1 MKAIYFFRNDF
12 RLKDNETLSK
22 ALNES
27 KEITFI
33 VKAPLETWGHWR
45 KKFYSESLLNLKEK
59 LKSFGHELYILT
71 DNQIKNIPFT
81 EYDVLYTPLINASYE
96 KREEK
101 ALSKEIQ
108 LIASWNDRLIENLPY
123 SNIKDLPNIFTEFR
137 KKIEKGF
144 TPKTE
149 FPLPNSWPKTKKI
162 DLKSV
167 ELSPFDQPH
176 KDSAFPFLGGED
188 AAWERLQ
195 DYFFKTQNILT
206 YKETRNGL
214 IGLDYSTK
222 FSPYLALGCISARS
236 IYRMVEEFEN
246 QVKANQDTYWVK
258 FELWWREYFRWVYEK
273 FPERYFSPSGLKEK
287 LLFAKDDQ
295 NLFEK
300 WKRGK
305 TGDDFVD
312 ANMIELRKTGWMS
325 NRGRQNVASYLV
337 KDLELPW
344 IWGANYFENE
354 LIDYD
359 VFSNWGNW
367 LYVAGVGNDP
377 RPNRYFNT
385 QKQAGMYD
393 GDFSYRHLW
402 LRD

>member
-22 ALNES
+22 ALQES
-27 KEITFI
+27 TEITFI
-33 VKAPLETWGHWR
+33 AKAPLENWGLWR

-59 LKSFGHELYILT
+59 LESFGHELYILT
-71 DNQIKNIPFT
+71 DNQIKDFPFT
-81 EYDVLYTPLINASYE
+81 EYDVLYTPRINASYE
-96 KREEK
+96 KKEEK
-101 ALSKEIQ
+101 SLSKEIR
-108 LIASWNDRLIENLPY
+108 LIAIWNDRLIKNLPY
-123 SNIKDLPNIFTEFR
+123 SDIKDLPNIFTEFR
-137 KKIEKGF
+137 KKIEKSF

-149 FPLPNSWPKTKKI
+149 FLLPNSWPKTKKI

-167 ELSPFDQPH
+167 ELSPVDKPH
-176 KDSAFPFLGGED
+176 KNSAFPFLGGED

-222 FSPYLALGCISARS
+222 FSSYLALGCISACS
-236 IYRMVEEFEN
+236 IYRMVEEFES

-273 FPERYFSPSGLKEK
+273 YPKHYFSPGGLKEK

-295 NLFEK
+295 DLFEK
-300 WKRGK
+300 WKKGV

-325 NRGRQNVASYLV
+325 NRGRQNVASFLV

-393 GDFSYRHLW
+393 GDCLYRHLW